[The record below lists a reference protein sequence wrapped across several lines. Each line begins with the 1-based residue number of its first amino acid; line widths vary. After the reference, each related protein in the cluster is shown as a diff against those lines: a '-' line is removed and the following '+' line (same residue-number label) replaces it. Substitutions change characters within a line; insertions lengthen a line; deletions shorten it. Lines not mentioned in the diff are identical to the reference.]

1 MNIEKIHRGNY
12 EEFFLLYVDNE
23 LSAAEKNIVDAF
35 VEIHPDL
42 KIELDM
48 LMDTKLQ
55 TEPISFDQKELLLKN
70 DETLEE
76 WQLLS
81 IDNEL
86 NETQQLALERT
97 LASDA
102 NASVQFEWLKKTKLP
117 QEEIIY
123 PYKEQLYK
131 RSASVVMMR
140 WLIPAAAAVLIGVS
154 LFKPLAETENPKA
167 PVITIAES
175 KNTTVTKE
183 EPIRITEN
191 SITQGQKTVQSAIE
205 KSSPISEVATPEEE
219 ISISDVQTEKPIAL
233 LPKSSET
240 LAGPIIATTVAEK
253 TMIDAIPVQT
263 DYASDALMQNIIE
276 EEQDQPK
283 KGLRGIIR
291 KASRIY
297 NKITQPDEDKP
308 LFHFARLK

>member
-23 LSAAEKNIVDAF
+23 LSAAEKNMVDAF

-42 KIELDM
+42 KIELNM

-55 TEPISFDQKELLLKN
+55 TESISFGQKELLLKN

-86 NETQQLALERT
+86 SEKQQIELERS

-123 PYKEQLYK
+123 PYKEKLYK
-131 RSASVVMMR
+131 RSESVVMMR
-140 WLIPAAAAVLIGVS
+140 WLIPAAAAVLIGVF
-154 LFKPLAETENPKA
+154 LFNPLAETENSTA
-167 PVITIAES
+167 PVITIAEN

-183 EPIRITEN
+183 EPVRITET
-191 SITQGQKTVQSAIE
+191 SITQESKTVQSGIE
-205 KSSPISEVATPEEE
+205 KSSPITEVTKPKDE
-219 ISISDVQTEKPIAL
+219 ISIADVPDEKPIAI
-233 LPKSSET
+233 LPKPSET
-240 LAGPIIATTVAEK
+240 LSDPIVATTVAEK
-253 TMIDAIPVQT
+253 TTIAAIPVQT

-276 EEQDQPK
+276 EEQEQPK

-308 LFHFARLK
+308 LIHFARLK